1 MTRAVAR
8 TGLCLA
14 AALSSV
20 LASGCYVPGG
30 GWTMRTGLDTRRRH
44 KPSVFVELVDTRWDE
59 YNRVATMNL
68 DSPVMEVNGIVVPNG
83 QPNGQSGFT
92 LPAVNGLP
100 GGMVPAAPPV
110 PSSGE
115 PNPLSGTPAE
125 SLPPPPPLPST
136 DGPTAQR
143 GPGAV
148 STGDFPANDEASLR
162 AAGDDDSF
170 DDSADDGE
178 DLARRNSN
186 WFQRVSGR
194 LSTKCRKAPANDA
207 HSTAD
212 GDKAALRPSAS
223 RLFSRPR

>member
-14 AALSSV
+14 AALSSL

-44 KPSVFVELVDTRWDE
+44 KPSVFVELVDSRWDE
-59 YNRVATMNL
+59 FNRVATMNL
-68 DSPVMEVNGIVVPNG
+68 DSPVMEVNGVVLPSG

-92 LPAVNGLP
+92 LPAANGP
-100 GGMVPAAPPV
+100 MVPAVPAV
-110 PSSGE
+110 PSNGE
-115 PNPLSGTPAE
+115 PHQMPGSPAE
-125 SLPPPPPLPST
+125 TLPPSPPLPT
-136 DGPTAQR
+136 NDAPTALR
-143 GPGAV
+143 GLEGAPN
-148 STGDFPANDEASLR
+148 SSSGDDASLR
-162 AAGDDDSF
+162 AAGDDDGL
-170 DDSADDGE
+170 DDGDDDGE

-194 LSTKCRKAPANDA
+194 LSGKCRKAPAGDLRN
-207 HSTAD
+207 TATD
-212 GDKAALRPSAS
+212 GEKTAVRPAAS